1 MQMRI
6 IYPDQEQIT
15 RYGRLR
21 PVVFG
26 NENIVNF
33 FKGVLDGDEL
43 FDSLQGKNVFY
54 VLEFVGKGDTGSGLR
69 GRPTP
74 VYKIGVSHGGDAT
87 RRLKSY
93 YNSFGESGTGR
104 LCEGVTVRFLCGTQH
119 KTTSRAAFGGFAI
132 DKLEKHLKAL
142 FKNSDS
148 VLRASEWIETA
159 ELTLKTEIAR
169 YLKSHSHF
177 DVQLPARV
185 GNRSGPNT
193 RS

>member
-1 MQMRI
+1 MRI
-6 IYPDQEQIT
+6 IFPDQEQIT

-26 NENIVNF
+26 DENIVNF
-33 FKGVLDGDEL
+33 FKGVVDGDEL
-43 FDSLQGKNVFY
+43 YEALQGKNLFY
-54 VLEFVGKGDTGSGLR
+54 VLEFVGKADTGSGLR

-93 YNSFGESGTGR
+93 YNSFGEAGKGR
-104 LCEGVTVRFLCGTQH
+104 PCEGVTVRFLCGTQH
-119 KTTSRAAFGGFAI
+119 KSTSRATFGGFAI
-132 DKLEKHLKAL
+132 DKMEKYLKNL

-148 VLRASEWIETA
+148 ILRASEWIQTD
-159 ELTLKTEIAR
+159 ELTLRTEIAR
-169 YLKSHSHF
+169 YLKSKAHT
-177 DVQLPARV
+177 DDQLPARV